1 MKRLTPTQL
10 NEWLDDPQRT
20 KPVML
25 DVREPWEF
33 QLNHIE
39 GSIHIPMALIPA
51 RLEDLDPA
59 SEMVVI
65 CHHGARSFQAAS
77 FLEQR
82 GFDNLYNLES
92 GVDGWAKTVDPT
104 MPTY

>member
-1 MKRLTPTQL
+1 MERLTPTQL

-82 GFDNLYNLES
+82 GFGNLYNLES

>member
-1 MKRLTPTQL
+1 MQRLSPVQL
-10 NEWLDDPQRT
+10 SEWLADPRRP

-33 QLNHIE
+33 QLNHIN
-39 GSIHIPMALIPA
+39 GSIHIPMSLIPA
-51 RLEDLDPA
+51 HMDDLDPA

-65 CHHGARSFQAAS
+65 CHHGARSLHAAS

-82 GFDNLYNLES
+82 GFGKLYNLDS
-92 GVDGWAKTVDPT
+92 GVDGWAKTVDPK